1 MDRYAKLIEGNIEF
15 APKNKGSII
24 NYDLDVEQMIADG
37 YKLFIPAEPPL
48 PSEIRMYH
56 YEYVENTDNIT
67 EVVVYDETQEE
78 AEARVKRVREESFE
92 QEFFQTSLGW
102 IRRQVTMANG
112 TQKDFLSDLLPAII
126 TAVQMQQAVN
136 MIAYD
141 KPDFTEDV
149 TDWTQ
154 YQHIVNPTPQFIQEC
169 LTQLGNDFI
178 PAN

>member
-1 MDRYAKLIEGNIEF
+1 MNRYAKLIEGSVEF

-37 YKLFIPAEPPL
+37 YKLFIPAEPP
-48 PSEIRMYH
+48 SEQEIRMYH
-56 YEYVENTDNIT
+56 YDYVENTDNIT
-67 EVVVYDETQEE
+67 EVVVYDETYEE
-78 AEARVKRVREESFE
+78 AEARAKRVREESFE

-102 IRRQVTMANG
+102 IRREVTMANG
-112 TQKDFLSDLLPAII
+112 SQKDFLSDLLPAII
-126 TAVQMQQAVN
+126 TAVQMQQLVN
-136 MIAYD
+136 IIAYD

-154 YQHIVNPTPQFIQEC
+154 YQHIVNPTSQFIQEC
-169 LTQLGNDFI
+169 LIQLGNDFI